1 MAIPLI
7 LVAPG
12 LLALPPQMLAACASL
27 GRIAQLARAPRLV
40 PIGLTAALVDA
51 LGAPASTP
59 TAPLAALGAG
69 ADPGA
74 HYIAM
79 ADPVHLVADRDD
91 LVLAARVDDLGADA
105 DALAATLDAHVA
117 ADGARLVVARPDA
130 WFLHTERAYDVV
142 TTPIDAALGHGVF
155 PHLPRGADA
164 VTWKRWLTEAQ
175 MLLHEH
181 PINVAREANDRLAAN
196 GVWFWGGGT
205 LADAG
210 KLPAIAGTAPQTP
223 LGDLARGIARRA
235 GGSIAALSRDETA
248 EGALARAAA
257 RPHALALAIHDA
269 IASESDL
276 AHFDAHWLAPAL
288 RQLARGAVASV
299 EVIADGNGVAARWT
313 AAPAT
318 LVQRLLAKRA
328 KPFAA
333 PARA

>member
-1 MAIPLI
+1 MSMPLI

-27 GRIAQLARAPRLV
+27 GRIAQLARAPALV
-40 PIGLTAALVDA
+40 PLGITAALIEA

-74 HYIAM
+74 YYVAV
-79 ADPVHLVADRDD
+79 ADPVYLVADRDD
-91 LVLAARVDDLGADA
+91 LVLAARVDDLGRDA
-105 DALAATLDAHVA
+105 DALAATLDTHLA
-117 ADGARLVVARPDA
+117 ADAARLVVARPDT
-130 WFLHTERAYDVV
+130 WFVRTERAYDVV
-142 TTPIDAALGHGVF
+142 MTPIDAAIGHGVF

-181 PINVAREANDRLAAN
+181 PVNVAREADGRSTAN

-210 KLPAIAGTAPQTP
+210 ALPSIAVTALQSP
-223 LGDLARGIARRA
+223 LGDLAHGIARHA
-235 GGSIAALSRDETA
+235 GGSIEALSRDETA
-248 EGALARAAA
+248 ERALARAAA
-257 RPHALALAIHDA
+257 RPHALAVVIQDA

-288 RQLARGAVASV
+288 KQLARGAVASV
-299 EVIADGNGVAARWT
+299 ELIADGNGVAARWT

-328 KPFAA
+328 TPFAA

>member
-1 MAIPLI
+1 MPLI

-40 PIGLTAALVDA
+40 PLGLTAALVDA
-51 LGAPASTP
+51 LGAPASMP

-74 HYIAM
+74 HYVAV
-79 ADPVHLVADRDD
+79 ADPVHLAADRDD

-105 DALAATLDAHVA
+105 NALGATLDTHLA
-117 ADGARLVVARPDA
+117 ADGARLVVARPDT
-130 WFLHTERAYDVV
+130 WFVRTERAYDVV
-142 TTPIDAALGHGVF
+142 TTPIDAALGHSVF

-181 PINVAREANDRLAAN
+181 PANVAREADGRLTAN

-210 KLPAIAGTAPQTP
+210 ELPSITAAAPQSP
-223 LGDLARGIARRA
+223 LGDLARGIARHA
-235 GGSIAALSRDETA
+235 GGSIEALSQDETA

-257 RPHALALAIHDA
+257 RAHALAVVIQNA

-288 RQLARGAVASV
+288 AQLARRAVDSI
-299 EVIADGNGVAARWT
+299 ELMADGNGVAARWT

-328 KPFAA
+328 TPFAA

>member
-1 MAIPLI
+1 MSMPLI

-27 GRIAQLARAPRLV
+27 GRIAQLARAPRLA
-40 PIGLTAALVDA
+40 PLGLTAALVDA

-79 ADPVHLVADRDD
+79 ADPVYLVAGRDD
-91 LVLAARVDDLGADA
+91 LVLAARVEDLGADA
-105 DALAATLDAHVA
+105 NALAATLDTHLA
-117 ADGARLVVARPDA
+117 ADGARLVAARPDT
-130 WFLHTERAYDVV
+130 WFVRTARAYDVV

-155 PHLPRGADA
+155 PHLPQGAGA

-181 PINVAREANDRLAAN
+181 PVNVAREARGRLTAN

-205 LADAG
+205 LANAG
-210 KLPAIAGTAPQTP
+210 QLPAIAVTAPQRP
-223 LGDLARGIARRA
+223 LGDLARGIAHHA

-248 EGALARAAA
+248 DGALSRAAA
-257 RPHALALAIHDA
+257 RAHELAVVIQDA

-288 RQLARGAVASV
+288 EQLARGTVASV
-299 EVIADGNGVAARWT
+299 ELIADGNGVAARWIARPT
-313 AAPAT
+313 T
-318 LVQRLLAKRA
+318 LVQRLLARRVG
-328 KPFAA
+328 PFAA